1 GCGRFFEGTAAD
13 MYNSLLHGLAT
24 LPVETKVYCGHEYT
38 KANLRFAL
46 HVEPN
51 NIHVA
56 QKLQAIINQ
65 NALITVPGTI
75 GEELLCNPFLR
86 VNEPALQAFTG
97 KADPID
103 VMHVLRELK
112 NNFK

>member
-1 GCGRFFEGTAAD
+1 MNDQMTDRVPLGWSLGGCGRFFEGTAAD
-13 MYNSLLHGLAT
+13 MYNSLLHVLAT

-65 NALITVPGTI
+65 NAVITVPGTI

-86 VNEPALQAFTG
+86 V
-97 KADPID
+97 K
-103 VMHVLRELK
+103 
-112 NNFK
+112 